1 MALLGR
7 HAPRPQPFSITAA
20 YLGREGR
27 RGKAEEGEE
36 EGTAAIEHE
45 EPFTRWVSV
54 SQLHTDTQMAHTSMY
69 PSLSLFLSLF
79 GVHVPAPVRR
89 VLQHASAPAREDRVL
104 ETTVQ
109 RGRQQIEGMALLA
122 DPAGV
127 AGALPRRRL
136 ARAVELAIRVCY
148 TVERRGGSTRR
159 GSSESDY
166 T

>member
-27 RGKAEEGEE
+27 RGDAEEGEE

-54 SQLHTDTQMAHTSMY
+54 SQLHTDIQMAHTSMY
-69 PSLSLFLSLF
+69 LSISLSLF

-109 RGRQQIEGMALLA
+109 RGRQQIEGVALLA

-127 AGALPRRRL
+127 AGAPPRRRL
-136 ARAVELAIRVCY
+136 ARAIELAIRVCD